1 MRQLFGRKA
10 KSAERNRAEM
20 KILYINACVRAESRT
35 KILADYLLDRLKK
48 GESLDVDEIIL
59 ENECL
64 QPLDGAGLEARNAA
78 VLAGDYSAKVYDHAK
93 KLLAADVV
101 VIAAPYWDLSF
112 PASLKTFFENV
123 TVDGLTFHYTE
134 EGFPEGLCRAEK
146 LFFVTTAGGPVV
158 SDEYGFGYVRD
169 LAKFYYGIP
178 EAVQFKAE
186 YLDVVGADVP
196 AILEKAKNSI
206 SDYFMKE

>member
-1 MRQLFGRKA
+1 
-10 KSAERNRAEM
+10 M
-20 KILYINACVRAESRT
+20 KILYINACVREESRT
-35 KILADYLLDRLKK
+35 KILADYLLDHLKK
-48 GESLDVDEIIL
+48 IDSLDVDEIIL

-78 VLAGDYSAKVYDHAK
+78 VLAGDYSAKVYDYAK
-93 KLLAADVV
+93 KLLTADVV

-123 TVDGLTFHYTE
+123 TIDGLTFHYTE
-134 EGFPEGLCRAEK
+134 EGFPEGFCRAEK

-178 EAVQFKAE
+178 EAIQFKAE
-186 YLDVVGADVP
+186 YLDIVGADVP
-196 AILEKAKNSI
+196 AIIEKAKNSI
-206 SDYFMKE
+206 SDYFLKE